1 MKEEIDILVMLVV
14 MALCEEHYFLKN
26 LLFKGIKGLL
36 YHSELNE
43 RAH

>member
-1 MKEEIDILVMLVV
+1 MENKIDLLIIAVV